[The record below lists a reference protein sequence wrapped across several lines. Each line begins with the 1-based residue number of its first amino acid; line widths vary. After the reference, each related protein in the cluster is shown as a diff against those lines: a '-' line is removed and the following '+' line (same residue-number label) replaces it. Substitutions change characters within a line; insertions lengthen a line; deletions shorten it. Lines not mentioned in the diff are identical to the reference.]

1 MSGDFSNWLTPHGRT
16 LFIAPDADQPLLDTS
31 LSRKIPAKSNQHHLQ
46 LPFRRDIW
54 KLVDAVLGEQLFDD
68 ILTETSLYLISS
80 DEFAGIPDTTA
91 AWDH

>member
-1 MSGDFSNWLTPHGRT
+1 
-16 LFIAPDADQPLLDTS
+16 
-31 LSRKIPAKSNQHHLQ
+31 
-46 LPFRRDIW
+46 
-54 KLVDAVLGEQLFDD
+54 LVDAVLGEQLFDD